1 MLECNILFCYSQN
14 SDMLSS
20 SPQLAF
26 PGHGRACLSSSHLV
40 APEAAQ
46 LWSLRVGLE
55 DSQEHENTR
64 EDRLALG
71 PT

>member
-14 SDMLSS
+14 SNIHSS
-20 SPQLAF
+20 SPQLTF

-40 APEAAQ
+40 ALEAAQ
-46 LWSLRVGLE
+46 LRRPRVGLE
-55 DSQEHENTR
+55 DSQEHENVH

-71 PT
+71 PI

>member
-1 MLECNILFCYSQN
+1 
-14 SDMLSS
+14 MLSP

-26 PGHGRACLSSSHLV
+26 PGYGRACLSSSHLV

-55 DSQEHENTR
+55 DRQGHENTH
-64 EDRLALG
+64 EDHQKAPRRLTLC